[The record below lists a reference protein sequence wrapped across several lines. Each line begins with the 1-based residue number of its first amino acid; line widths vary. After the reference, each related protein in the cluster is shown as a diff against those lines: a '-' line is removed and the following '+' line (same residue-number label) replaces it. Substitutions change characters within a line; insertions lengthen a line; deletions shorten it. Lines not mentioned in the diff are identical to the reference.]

1 MKGLRFLMA
10 YGGAFLIVAALFY
23 LLLVYGFGLE
33 KNGIPVDQPLRDFCR
48 HGGRMD
54 RPRVETADPEIGRMG
69 KPGGRL
75 RMAFSGRRK
84 PGGFF
89 FEGTCSHGRA

>member
-33 KNGIPVDQPLRDFCR
+33 KRKNSDGR
-48 HGGRMD
+48 HSSAR
-54 RPRVETADPEIGRMG
+54 
-69 KPGGRL
+69 RL
-75 RMAFSGRRK
+75 RTAL
-84 PGGFF
+84 
-89 FEGTCSHGRA
+89 

>member
-33 KNGIPVDQPLRDFCR
+33 KMESLWISLCGTFA
-48 HGGRMD
+48 GMAG
-54 RPRVETADPEIGRMG
+54 EWIGRRW
-69 KPGGRL
+69 K
-75 RMAFSGRRK
+75 RRI
-84 PGGFF
+84 
-89 FEGTCSHGRA
+89 RR